1 MDKNTIPWLLLI
13 VSLPSNSAT
22 ARVRIWRALKA
33 SGCASL
39 RDGAYLLPQNDAH
52 EHLLEELAAET
63 DREGGSAWLLRVQPL
78 SADEEQS
85 YRMLFDR
92 SGDYAEL
99 LAVITQTRSAL
110 TAMTSQEISR
120 QMRKLRRDYEAVRT
134 IDFFPNDASAQAD
147 AVWRDFVHVSEAIQ
161 SPGEPN
167 AADAPIPKLDISAY
181 QGRTWATRKRLWVD
195 RVASAWLIRRFIDA
209 DARFLW
215 LDSPADCPSAALGFD
230 FDGARF
236 THIADRV
243 SFEVLMAS
251 FGLEQDRGLMR
262 LAAMVHAL
270 DVGGDPVPEAGGFEA
285 MLAGARQR
293 LDNDDR
299 LLDEMSAVLDS
310 LHAYFSTMKTEGKS

>member
-1 MDKNTIPWLLLI
+1 MDKDTTPWLLLI

-22 ARVRIWRALKA
+22 ARVRIWRTLKA

-52 EHLLEELAAET
+52 RQLLAELATET
-63 DREGGSAWLLRVQPL
+63 DREGGSAWLLNVQPQ

-85 YRMLFDR
+85 YRFLFNR
-92 SGDYAEL
+92 GSDYAEW
-99 LAVITQTRSAL
+99 LAAIAQARSAL
-110 TAMTSQEISR
+110 STQTAQEIGR
-120 QMRKLRRDYEAVRT
+120 QVRKLRRDYEAIRA
-134 IDFFPNDASAQAD
+134 IDFFPNDASTQAD
-147 AVWRDFVHVSEAIQ
+147 AAWRDFVHVSEAIR

-167 AADAPIPKLDISAY
+167 AADAPIPLLDISAY

-195 RVASAWLIRRFIDA
+195 RVACAWLIRRFIDP

-215 LDSPADCPSAALGFD
+215 LESPADCPSGALGFD

-236 THIADRV
+236 THIGDRV
-243 SFEVLMAS
+243 SFEVLLAS
-251 FGLEQDRGLMR
+251 FSLEHDRGLMR

-270 DVGGDPVPEAGGFEA
+270 DVGGDPIAEASGFEA

-299 LLDEMSAVLDS
+299 LLDEMSTVLDS